1 MPSGRECSF
10 YRYSKTL
17 GVVRGI
23 GYCGLVGEQTI
34 CDGDS
39 YFCKNFDVLK
49 EYFLRQVE
57 TKGVLEWGEEKR
69 CPLFRQ
75 PEILSFRQGIGYCDV
90 DSSSTTCEGDVKS
103 CEKPEACPET
113 ILRRR
118 NPGSAPKSETLFF
131 RLGPAG
137 QKIS

>member
-1 MPSGRECSF
+1 MSSGRECSL

-17 GVVRGI
+17 GIVGGI
-23 GYCGLVGEQTI
+23 GYCDLLGEQTI

-39 YFCKNFDVLK
+39 HFCKNFEDLK
-49 EYFLRQVE
+49 EYFLRQME
-57 TKGVLEWGEEKR
+57 AEGVLEWGEEKR
-69 CPLFRQ
+69 CSLFRQ
-75 PEILSFRQGIGYCDV
+75 PEILSFRQGIGYCDI
-90 DSSSTTCEGDVKS
+90 DSSSTTCEGDAKS

-118 NPGSAPKSETLFF
+118 NLGSAPKSGILFS
-131 RLGPAG
+131 RLGSAG